1 MDVLQIVLL
10 GLLLGGV
17 YALMATGLTLVFG
30 VMRIVN
36 LAHGAFIIL
45 AAYMA
50 FFAYRRLGIDPLL
63 STLFTG
69 PLMFGVGLGTYKV
82 LFQRLAGNPRFEEMT
97 VLLSF
102 GIAIILEGMMGYF
115 FTGIYRSVSVPYAT
129 QRLDVGT
136 VFLPVGQV
144 YGFLVSLATLGLL
157 WAFLY
162 LTRMGYAI
170 RATSQN
176 RSAAQIVG
184 VNVSRVSAVALGAGI
199 AMAGTAGSLMSYLF
213 TFFPGSHWEWIALLL
228 SLIVVG
234 GLGSLRGALAGGIVL
249 ATAASFVSRGFG
261 PTWSPITFY
270 LALFITLMIKP
281 EGLFGRKA
289 PV

>member
-1 MDVLQIVLL
+1 MDAVQIVIL
-10 GLLLGGV
+10 GVLLGGV

-36 LAHGAFIIL
+36 LAHGSFIIL

-50 FFAYRRLGIDPLL
+50 FFAYRQLGIDPLL
-63 STLFTG
+63 STLVTG
-69 PLMFGVGLGTYKV
+69 PLMFGVGVVSYKI
-82 LFQRLAGNPRFEEMT
+82 LFQRLAGNARFEEMT

-102 GIAIILEGMMGYF
+102 GIAIILEGVMGYF

-129 QRLDVGT
+129 QRLDVGPI
-136 VFLPVGQV
+136 FLPVGQV
-144 YGFLVSLATLGLL
+144 YGFLVSLAVLGLL

-162 LTRMGYAI
+162 FTRTGYAI

-184 VNVSRVSAVALGAGI
+184 VNVGRVSAVALGAGV

-234 GLGSLRGALAGGIVL
+234 GLGSLRGALVGGIVL
-249 ATAASFVSRGFG
+249 ATAAAFVSRGFG

-270 LALFITLMIKP
+270 LALFVTLMVKP
-281 EGLFGRKA
+281 EGLFGRRA
-289 PV
+289 RV